1 MIAVL
6 VARNVRHHRRLLLV
20 LMLGLASIE
29 IMLIQVVASL
39 DRGPGLQ
46 DIIQM
51 LPETMR
57 NLVSSQIAFVS
68 FPAAVAFGFQHP
80 AVLVAS
86 VAFVVVAGTIP
97 AGERESGILELV
109 IARPLPRMHYLA
121 GVLVLLVLAAVLL
134 PAALMTGSV
143 VGLAMVQGAGELR
156 WTRYVMSAV
165 AFSALLLALGGMTL
179 MLSAGAGRRGQAAAG
194 SVGLVLALYLLEVLG
209 GTWNALRWAQW
220 ASPFHYFK
228 PVELAIRG
236 ETRVVNVMVLLA
248 VFAGTTAIAFWRFQ
262 KRDL

>member
-1 MIAVL
+1 MIAAL

-20 LMLGLASIE
+20 LMLGLAGIE
-29 IMLIQVVASL
+29 IILIQVVASL
-39 DRGPGLQ
+39 DRGSGLQ

-51 LPETMR
+51 LPQTMR
-57 NLVSSQIAFVS
+57 NFIGTQIAFVS

-97 AGERESGILELV
+97 AGEREAGILELV
-109 IARPLPRMHYLA
+109 IARPLPRMHYLT

-134 PAALMTGSV
+134 PAALITGSI
-143 VGLAMVQGAGELR
+143 VGLGMVQGAGELP

-179 MLSAGAGRRGQAAAG
+179 MFGAGAGRRGQAAAR

-209 GTWNALRWAQW
+209 GMWNALRWAQW
-220 ASPFHYFK
+220 VSPFHYFD
-228 PVELAIRG
+228 PIELAITG
-236 ETRVVNVMVLLA
+236 ETRVLNVMVLLA